1 MIMKKSTFDSII
13 KDGMRHADQVQ
24 CNIDEI
30 QEVFKDLDTSI
41 KKSLG
46 DDFSISLMTPSGIE
60 LFFDM
65 LLKQNKP
72 DDAQVLRGSLVIKKN
87 EEKLNICNW
96 RQDKEGYPFV
106 LIDQG
111 SQYECL
117 DKESLISA
125 LGEVFSSGS
134 LWLKIRNNL
143 VHNSSLSKNPTKKIS
158 EVEKHNNI
166 NQHKEES

>member
-1 MIMKKSTFDSII
+1 MIMKKNTFDSII

-24 CNIDEI
+24 CNLDEI
-30 QEVFKDLDTSI
+30 QDVFKDLDSSI

-46 DDFSISLMTPSGIE
+46 DEFSIILMTPTGIE
-60 LFFDM
+60 LLFGM
-65 LLKQNKP
+65 IMKQSKP
-72 DDAQVLRGSLVIKKN
+72 DDAQILRGSLVIKRN
-87 EEKLNICNW
+87 EEKLSICNW

-111 SQYECL
+111 AQYECL
-117 DKESLISA
+117 DKESLILA
-125 LGEVFSSGS
+125 LGEIFSSGS

-143 VHNSSLSKNPTKKIS
+143 VHNGSLSKGPSKAIKQP
-158 EVEKHNNI
+158 EKEDNA